1 MKKNLPIL
9 LILLVLN
16 ACKKDF
22 DETVFGESTDQ
33 RLTKTLDSLQARLV
47 NAPGGWNAF
56 LTTGTGITTGF
67 YFRFNAG
74 NRVVMVNPDVTNGT
88 VPKESSY
95 RLKALQQPVLMFDTY
110 SYLHIF
116 ADPNGSVN
124 GGTNGVGLRSDF
136 EFAYDPSASNKDSI
150 VLRGRMHDSKM
161 VLRPA
166 VEEDAVAVANNQ
178 FSGLVFDSLSKSY
191 LNYFKRFDIGSNTY
205 EIVVNPR
212 TKYLKLAW
220 MEGGNVYKEVTT
232 KFIPTPSG
240 VAFSESIAANG
251 IQIKGFSAV
260 VWNTGTRT
268 ISFNINDQPV
278 TPVGFEHPLQVD
290 VNAPRRW
297 WQYSRDQ
304 DDYWFSRT
312 GFRVNGAD
320 DSYKVTSLPLYRHM
334 MYQAENGMFNGTMYD
349 AFGYIN
355 GIAGLLT
362 RVFAPGVISPPN
374 FIADGRITFSL
385 AEGDDEGLFFGTNP
399 GTASINAFASA
410 LRKMIDAQ
418 GYIFVQINDTYD
430 MVDAVNA
437 TSWINWE
444 F

>member
-1 MKKNLPIL
+1 MKKYLPIL

-22 DETVFGESTDQ
+22 DETVFGESTDK

-47 NAPGGWNAF
+47 NEPGGWIAF
-56 LTTGTGITTGF
+56 LTTGTGVTTAF
-67 YFRFNAG
+67 YFRFNDS

-116 ADPNGSVN
+116 ADPNGAVN
-124 GGTNGVGLRSDF
+124 NGKNGVGQRSDF
-136 EFAYDPSASNKDSI
+136 EFAYDPSVSDKDSI
-150 VLRGRMHDSKM
+150 VLRGRMHNSKM

-166 VEEDAVAVANNQ
+166 AAEDAAAVANNQ

-212 TKYLKLAW
+212 TRYLKLAW
-220 MEGGNVYKEVTT
+220 RQGGSTYKEATT
-232 KFIPTPSG
+232 KFIATPSG
-240 VAFSESIAANG
+240 VIFSEVINANG
-251 IQIKGFSAV
+251 IQIKGFSGV

-268 ISFNINDQPV
+268 ISFNINDQRV
-278 TPVGFEHPLQVD
+278 TPVGFEHPIQVD
-290 VNAPRRW
+290 AAAPRRW
-297 WQYSRDQ
+297 WEYSRDQ
-304 DDYWFSRT
+304 KDYWLSVT
-312 GFRVNGAD
+312 GFRVNGVD
-320 DSYKVTSLPLYRHM
+320 DAYKVASLPLYRHL
-334 MYQAENGMFNGTMYD
+334 MYQAENGVYNGTMYD
-349 AFGYIN
+349 AFGYVN
-355 GIAGLLT
+355 GIAGLVT
-362 RVFAPGVISPPN
+362 RVFAPGIISPPN
-374 FIADGRITFSL
+374 FIPDGHITFSL
-385 AEGDDEGLFFGTNP
+385 AAGADEGLFFGTNP
-399 GTASINAFASA
+399 GAASINAFAPA
-410 LRKMIDAQ
+410 LLKMTDAQ

>member
-1 MKKNLPIL
+1 MKKYLPLL

-16 ACKKDF
+16 ACKKNF

-47 NAPGGWNAF
+47 NTPGGWNAF
-56 LTTGTGITTGF
+56 LTTGTGLTTGF

-74 NRVVMVNPDVTNGT
+74 NRVIMVNSDVTNGT

-124 GGTNGVGLRSDF
+124 GGANGVGLRSDF

-166 VEEDAVAVANNQ
+166 SAEDATAIANNQ
-178 FSGLVFDSLSKSY
+178 FSGLVFDSLSKKY
-191 LNYFKRFDIGSNTY
+191 LNYFKRFDLGTTTY
-205 EIVVNPR
+205 ELVVNRR
-212 TKYLKLAW
+212 TKHVKIAW
-220 MEGGNVYKEVTT
+220 MEGGAYKEKTTAYAYTPAGVT
-232 KFIPTPSG
+232 FFTP
-240 VAFSESIAANG
+240 FMANG
-251 IQIKGFSAV
+251 VNFSGFNNLIWDNA
-260 VWNTGTRT
+260 TGTV
-268 ISFNINDQPV
+268 SFVVNNQTV
-278 TPVGFEHPLQVD
+278 RPVGFPAPLQVD
-290 VNAPRRW
+290 IAAPRRW
-297 WQYSRDQ
+297 WEKSRDEES
-304 DDYWFSRT
+304 YWVSRT
-312 GFRVNGAD
+312 GFRVNGVD
-320 DSYKVTSLPLYRHM
+320 DAYLVASLPGYTSM
-334 MYQAENGMFNGTMYD
+334 MYAAEWGNANGVLSDCM
-349 AFGYIN
+349 GYIRN
-355 GIAGLLT
+355 RTQL
-362 RVFAPGVISPPN
+362 FAPAVTSPPN
-374 FIADGRITFSL
+374 FTVDGRVVFTRMPGASGPTSFT
-385 AEGDDEGLFFGTNP
+385 FFGTNP
-399 GTASINAFASA
+399 GQANINAFFPAVN
-410 LRKMIDAQ
+410 KMGDTQ
-418 GYIFVQINDTYD
+418 GYIFVQINNTYD